1 MKTPKKKYP
10 DFAREL
16 KELLAKYNARLD
28 IRSRGFLMHG
38 DSPESGITDVSVVF
52 DKLGT
57 SERHRLVVTQ
67 NYSSIEITRF
77 DILTKSE

>member
-1 MKTPKKKYP
+1 MKTTKKKYP

-28 IRSRGFLMHG
+28 IRSRGFFTHE
-38 DSPESGITDVSVVF
+38 DSLESGITDVSVVF

-67 NYSSIEITRF
+67 NYSSIEITQF
-77 DILTKSE
+77 DILKK